1 VSKIKMNANKLKP
14 TLEKCKHFKI
24 ATLTNRRTLGW
35 KSNQGDSAIN
45 VLGHFQV
52 GEFCRSNLK
61 DMFFCLGLGLEFN
74 AFWVLLKTIKINILA
89 SIKLFYLMYGTFY
102 ILWNVFCFSL
112 NGVKITFKFLIWSKC
127 KSTAIIHE
135 YS

>member
-1 VSKIKMNANKLKP
+1 MNAYKLKP

-24 ATLTNRRTLGW
+24 ATLTNRCTLGW
-35 KSNQGDSAIN
+35 KSNQGESAIN

-52 GEFCRSNLK
+52 GEFCRANLK
-61 DMFFCLGLGLEFN
+61 DIFFCLGLGLEFN
-74 AFWVLLKTIKINILA
+74 AFWGLLKTIRINILA
-89 SIKLFYLMYGTFY
+89 SIKLFYRTFD
-102 ILWNVFCFSL
+102 ILWNVFCLSL
-112 NGVKITFKFLIWSKC
+112 NGVKISFKFLIRSKC